1 MRKRNWIF
9 WIGTVICSAALI
21 ETFTLN
27 HFGTVNPTHLIAK
40 TAHHARETSPSI
52 TTADRKGQPAQPQTL
67 TVMAVGGSSA
77 QGYDAPN
84 LDGYLT
90 RAMQTVSSRLNIHI
104 DFVNKAV
111 SGGIPTMLAPQ
122 YDPLLYKVKPN
133 VVLIAWG
140 LLNDIARKT
149 PQTMFERVIKDEVSM
164 AVSYGA
170 QVWVVTPPVTP
181 ATYVGHDVKL
191 EQVYTNL
198 EVAGAREVHSSKV
211 HVFDLLSAMENYLKV
226 HHQSYK
232 PYASNNWHM
241 NLAGHILAGQILANE
256 ILAKAKAIGIAS

>member
-1 MRKRNWIF
+1 MW
-9 WIGTVICSAALI
+9 GAGAVVCSAALI
-21 ETFTLN
+21 VTLIS
-27 HFGTVNPTHLIAK
+27 HVSRGATTSSNPTGQSVR
-40 TAHHARETSPSI
+40 HARETSPS
-52 TTADRKGQPAQPQTL
+52 TTSAFTKGKSTSSQTL
-67 TVMAVGGSSA
+67 TVMAIGGSSA
-77 QGYDAPN
+77 QGYDAPK

-90 RAMQTVSSRLNIHI
+90 RAMQTVSSKLNLHI
-104 DFVNKAV
+104 NFVNKAV

-122 YDPLLYKVKPN
+122 YDPLLYQVKPN

-149 PQTMFERVIKDEVSM
+149 PQAMFERVIKDEVSM
-164 AVSYGA
+164 AVAYGA
-170 QVWVVTPPVTP
+170 DVWIVTPPVTP

-198 EVAGAREVHSSKV
+198 EVAGAREVHSSHV
-211 HVFDLLSAMENYLKV
+211 HVFDLLSAMKSYLKV
-226 HHQSYK
+226 HHLSYK

-256 ILAKAKAIGIAS
+256 ILTKSKAIGLVA